1 MAEGIITR
9 HSRSC
14 GTRNGGKCSCNPT
27 FQPRVWSR
35 REKRYVNG
43 PTATVK
49 AEAKAWRVDAL
60 AALKKGQLKSATK
73 ETLSEVADAFLDGV
87 KSGAGTGR
95 WLSTSRGL
103 SGPTRLPKEARTP
116 ETRQR
121 QALGADAER
130 PPRPSGRFALQGQR
144 SVNGPEHDHAATGDP
159 QPRHSSRRS
168 SDQSH
173 DRIAAPNAG
182 GQARPNRNAR

>member
-73 ETLSEVADAFLDGV
+73 ETLSEVADAFLDRA
-87 KSGAGTGR
+87 KSGAIR
-95 WLSTSRGL
+95 NR
-103 SGPTRLPKEARTP
+103 KM
-116 ETRQR
+116 
-121 QALGADAER
+121 AEYK
-130 PPRPSGRFALQGQR
+130 PSVVR
-144 SVNGPEHDHAATGDP
+144 SYT
-159 QPRHSSRRS
+159 
-168 SDQSH
+168 
-173 DRIAAPNAG
+173 IA
-182 GQARPNRNAR
+182 